1 MAGYLS
7 RTLPVLLME
16 GVGWIL
22 SRESQES
29 PWRGVLTF
37 LVLDKRKFSLILML
51 YFSYMGIVGWR
62 VRETGGGARVQTLL

>member
-22 SRESQES
+22 SRERQER

-37 LVLDKRKFSLILML
+37 QVPEKKRVKLN
-51 YFSYMGIVGWR
+51 SYVKRCLNGNCWLES
-62 VRETGGGARVQTLL
+62 RENGEGRAQTLL